1 MEKRPN
7 LYALT
12 GSMFYF
18 LSKDCSEHT
27 PAADNE
33 KNQKNIEQPPHQKID
48 TYPQQTNR

>member
-18 LSKDCSEHT
+18 LSKDYCEQKD
-27 PAADNE
+27 AI
-33 KNQKNIEQPPHQKID
+33 NQNTKDKSNHQARVRQD
-48 TYPQQTNR
+48 RATNNKQL

>member
-18 LSKDCSEHT
+18 LSKDYSEFKNAT
-27 PAADNE
+27 SQDGKE
-33 KNQKNIEQPPHQKID
+33 KTQHRRQIHQENSSNHK
-48 TYPQQTNR
+48 QL